1 MIDSHAHVA
10 FSQFDEDREEVIDRA
25 RGAGVEG
32 WIEVGTD
39 IGSSKKAIELARQYG
54 LRQPL
59 GVWATVG
66 VHPSEAEGLNWL
78 GWKKLWKLVKEKEVV
93 AVGEVGVDLYR
104 GGLWQ
109 KQLKALR
116 RFIELANKENR
127 PVIFHVRDPAG
138 FPDGGHETSAHD
150 EVIGLLSSYSD
161 NQRPLGVMHSF
172 SGTWQ
177 QAEKYLALGMY
188 LAFNG
193 VVTFKNAGETAEVAR
208 RVPLERM
215 LIETDCPFLA
225 PEPQR
230 GKRNE
235 PAYVRLVAE
244 KIAELKGL
252 GIGEVDRVTQEN
264 TRNLFGLK

>member
-10 FSQFDEDREEVIDRA
+10 FFQFDEDREEVISRA
-25 RGAGVEG
+25 WEAGVEG
-32 WIEVGTD
+32 WIEVGTSVK
-39 IGSSKKAIELARQYG
+39 SSQKAIELARSRSG
-54 LRQPL
+54 QPL
-59 GVWATVG
+59 RVWATAG
-66 VHPSEAEGLNWL
+66 VHPSDAEGMNEED
-78 GWKKLWKLVKEKEVV
+78 WKKLRKLAKEEEVV

-104 GGLWQ
+104 GGSLPE
-109 KQLKALR
+109 QLKALW
-116 RFIELANKENR
+116 RFIELAGERNL
-127 PVIFHVRDPAG
+127 PIVFHVRSSDRV
-138 FPDGGHETSAHD
+138 DAHD
-150 EVIGLLSSYSD
+150 EVINLLSLYSD
-161 NQRPLGVMHSF
+161 SQRPAGVMHSF

-193 VVTFKNAGETAEVAR
+193 VVTFKNAGETAEVAS
-208 RVPLERM
+208 RVPLNRI

-225 PEPQR
+225 PEPHR

-252 GIGEVDRVTQEN
+252 DISEVAEMTQEN

>member
-1 MIDSHAHVA
+1 MIDSHAHMA
-10 FSQFDEDREEVIDRA
+10 FSQFDEDREEVVSRA
-25 RGAGVEG
+25 WEAGVEG

-39 IGSSKKAIELARQYG
+39 IGSSKKAIELARSG
-54 LRQPL
+54 RGQPL
-59 GVWATVG
+59 RVWATVG
-66 VHPSEAEGLNWL
+66 VHPSEAEGLNEEDWE
-78 GWKKLWKLVKEKEVV
+78 KLRKLVKEKEVV

-104 GGLWQ
+104 GGSWQ

-116 RFIELANKENR
+116 RFIELANRNNL
-127 PVIFHVRDPAG
+127 PVIFHVRSSDRV
-138 FPDGGHETSAHD
+138 DAHNEIID
-150 EVIGLLSSYSD
+150 LLSSYSD
-161 NQRPLGVMHSF
+161 SERPLGVMHSF

-177 QAEKYLALGMY
+177 QAEKYLELGMY

-193 VVTFKNAGETAEVAR
+193 VVTFKNAGETAEVASR
-208 RVPLERM
+208 APLNRM

-225 PEPQR
+225 PEPHR

-252 GIGEVDRVTQEN
+252 SFDDVALATGNN
-264 TRNLFGLK
+264 TRQLFAV